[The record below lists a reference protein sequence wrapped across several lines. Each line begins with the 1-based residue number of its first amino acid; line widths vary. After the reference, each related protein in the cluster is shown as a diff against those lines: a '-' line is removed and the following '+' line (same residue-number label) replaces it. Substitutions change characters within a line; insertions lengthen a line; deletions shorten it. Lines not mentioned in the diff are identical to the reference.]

1 MKIAIN
7 TYTLGFVGPDHEAR
21 LKKAAELGFEAV
33 EFQPTNFGLPG
44 KLESVKADAQ
54 KVRDIF
60 RKYGIAPC
68 DVACDIDLV
77 QPDKAKYDQQIAW
90 AEYCAALSKEL
101 GLKVVKY
108 FAGEPKPGLSDD
120 QVVDFMITGSKELAK
135 IAQKYGQVF
144 AEENHGRFTN
154 RPEIQQQLMDAV
166 GSKRV
171 GVCIDSSNYRWFGHP
186 VADVHRF
193 FRQMAPR
200 TLHTHIKDGIG
211 GERPMAD
218 YKATALGEGE
228 IDIKLLLVELKAAK
242 YKGDLVLEYEGSEG
256 EAGVKRGLAFLRKTV
271 REVFGS

>member
-7 TYTLGFVGPDHEAR
+7 TYTLGFVGDCEAR

-33 EFQPTNFGLPG
+33 EFQPDNFGLSG
-44 KLESVKADAQ
+44 KLESVKADAR

-60 RKYGIAPC
+60 RKHGIAPC

-77 QPDKAKYDQQIAW
+77 QPDQAKYDQQLAW

-108 FAGEPKPGLSDD
+108 FAGEPKPGLSDE
-120 QVVDFMITGSKELAK
+120 QIVDFMIKGSKELAR
-135 IAQKYGQVF
+135 IAEKYKVSF

-154 RPEIQQQLMDAV
+154 RPEIQRQLINAV

-186 VADVHRF
+186 VKDVHRF
-193 FRQMAPR
+193 FHEMAPH
-200 TLHTHIKDGIG
+200 TLHTHVKDGDG
-211 GERPMAD
+211 SQGPMAKH
-218 YKATALGEGE
+218 KATALGEGE
-228 IDIKLLLVELKAAK
+228 IDIKLLLTELKAAK
-242 YKGDLVLEYEGSEG
+242 YEGDLVLEYEGPEG
-256 EAGVKRGLAFLRKTV
+256 EAGVRRSLAHLKKV
-271 REVFGS
+271 KAEVFGA